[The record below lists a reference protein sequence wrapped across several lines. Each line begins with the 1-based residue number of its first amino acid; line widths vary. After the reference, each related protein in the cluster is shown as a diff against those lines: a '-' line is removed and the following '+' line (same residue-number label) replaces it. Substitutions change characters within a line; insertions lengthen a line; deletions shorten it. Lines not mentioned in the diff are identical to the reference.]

1 LPIEFIADCRLP
13 ISVGRLI
20 KIGIGN
26 GQSAIGNYRKHR
38 SSQGVFD

>member
-20 KIGIGN
+20 KIGN
-26 GQSAIGNYRKHR
+26 GQSAIGNYWKHR